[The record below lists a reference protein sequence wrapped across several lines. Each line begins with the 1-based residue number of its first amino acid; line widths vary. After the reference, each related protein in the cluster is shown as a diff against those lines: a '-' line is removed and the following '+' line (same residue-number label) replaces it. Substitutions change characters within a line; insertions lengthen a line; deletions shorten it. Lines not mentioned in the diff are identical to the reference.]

1 LAIGFILGNSG
12 SMSAAYKK
20 IGKYDVL
27 NVIGR
32 GGMGVIYK
40 GVDPGIGRIVAI
52 KMITGAFAD
61 DPELL
66 HRFYREAQSVGKLQH
81 PNIVTIYDLGVEDG
95 SPYLV
100 MEFLEGESLDALI
113 RTRRAMSL
121 EEKLDIVV
129 QVCEGV
135 GYAHKRNIVHR
146 DIKPANVMLLQ
157 DGRVKIFDFGIARIG
172 ERMTLPGQIMGSFQ
186 YMSPEQIDGG
196 NVDDRSDIFSIGV
209 LLYELL
215 TTKLPFEGKGP
226 GETLLKIIHDAPPP
240 LNRFLT
246 GYPADLDEIMQ
257 RVLAK
262 DREQRFQAAEDLAF
276 ELAHVHEKLRRE
288 RLNEYLAAAEAARA
302 AGQLSRAKEQLLQL
316 LKIDRQNVRANDMLR
331 ELQEEIQ
338 RQQRGEQARELQS
351 EAEKAVTRGELA
363 EALVFLDRAV
373 ELDKTNSEIVRLR
386 DLVRENKARSDRV
399 RELLQ
404 RAEMAR
410 ETGDLDEARRAVEEA
425 VVIDGKSTEVRALQ
439 AAISREIAERH
450 KQLKLQKYIGDARK
464 QISARRFTG
473 ALELLKEAEL
483 IDSAFPGLQELTSL
497 ALSGQQQEKRRR
509 DLERLTIEIEDA
521 LNRSDYDKACAK
533 AVEGL
538 SSYPDDR
545 GLKKLKAL
553 AEKELAARE
562 KRRYVEE
569 TISLAQKL
577 VKEGKPDAAL
587 VTLQEALE
595 KYPAELGLQSM
606 LALVREN
613 VERERIEQK
622 KSECIQKARQAIRRR
637 DFGEAISLLQAT
649 RQELQSSDFDD
660 LLQSAQDE
668 AASHAKRQRVDSVA
682 EQAHRLNSEEK
693 YEEAIQLLKATL
705 QEIPDQELEIILSDS
720 RRNVEE
726 FNRNVQEAISNAK
739 RLMHQSH
746 YIEAVKFLEARPYGK
761 AEQFRSALAEAR
773 EKRQFWQALCL
784 AKEEI
789 RAAIFRSDLDEAQ
802 ALWQKSLEQFGD
814 VTDVRLLAAEIR
826 FRRRGV
832 ANARLDAAL
841 RDARVLLLVRSF
853 DLAVRVLETTAPVA
867 ADADPQLNEQFQLL
881 LDAARS
887 RLASKR
893 QDSQRRES
901 SNKEQVRDSE
911 PQPTQSQLVWPACEL
926 RKELDLDDETQAPD
940 TGDLRAILG
949 EVTQIAD
956 HYRGDTKLQTSI
968 DALKQKITSR
978 ISALRE
984 AKLAQAPC
992 SAFPNSQEP
1001 VELGTTSAAK
1011 HLADSSQRGLEPAV
1025 QMESSDVV
1033 SPISETTTSVVTPP
1047 FGIGGVAPSLSGP
1060 QAEEVGDAH
1069 LEQATPRYL
1078 PSSVPTA
1085 NSDIAEL
1092 EPQAPTQSFADGGA
1106 AETELVNPPGT
1117 DDELAIVRA
1126 APEVVPQSAVA
1137 DPFSL
1142 AEAPGTCELP
1152 VPPHPA
1158 SPRPRLVNARLWRN
1172 PTVVAACLMAV
1183 GLVIGISVY
1192 RSKSNGPRV
1201 PIPQQRQPEQTQPDP
1216 IAIRQQAAIN
1226 AADKLVAADDLAG
1239 AQHLL
1244 RAVTGLQGPL
1254 DATVQERL
1262 AGISAAT
1269 KDESVRR
1276 LRRNEEQWWQDA
1288 VEQVDNGKFD
1298 LAKSDLRKILNL
1310 GDGGQRKAEAQR
1322 YLNQVVPAREKE
1334 EHLFALAQRASQGTG
1349 SDDLQRAGDFLNQ
1362 VIALSGRRKPEA
1374 ETLRDTVNTKIQ
1386 EILKQQRQ
1394 RQIDILNAEIDTRL
1408 RSGDFAGARQQL
1420 DKIKQL
1426 GGDVTSASGKIDE
1439 EQKKRQAQIDAEAV
1453 FQKAVQRYQRA
1464 VGSNN
1469 RSELESARED
1479 LENIAKAGGPHAT
1492 EAAKDANQITQQLAE
1507 LDTRSVPPPLEPSRV
1522 PLPSAADLQEVR
1534 SVIQRYI
1541 DAFEHKD
1548 ADALQQV
1555 WPTLGDRYSKYKKS
1569 FASASSIRMKLETE
1583 QIDIAAGGA
1592 TAVATT
1598 MIAQDYTPKG
1608 QRAQSIRN
1616 RTVFQLSKSNGTWRI
1631 HDVQ

>member
-1 LAIGFILGNSG
+1 
-12 SMSAAYKK
+12 MSAAYKK

-27 NVIGR
+27 DVIGR

-40 GVDPGIGRIVAI
+40 AVDPGIGRIVAI

-66 HRFYREAQSVGKLQH
+66 HRFYREAQSVGNLQH

-135 GYAHKRNIVHR
+135 GYAHKHNIVHR

-172 ERMTLPGQIMGSFQ
+172 DRMTLPGQIMGSFQ
-186 YMSPEQIDGG
+186 YMSPEQINGG
-196 NVDDRSDIFSIGV
+196 NVDERSDIFSIGV
-209 LLYELL
+209 LLYELI
-215 TTKLPFEGKGP
+215 TAKLPFEGKDT

-288 RLNEYLAAAEAARA
+288 RLNEYLAAAETARA

-331 ELQEEIQ
+331 EVQQEIQ
-338 RQQRGEQARELQS
+338 RQQRSEQVRELQS

-386 DLVRENKARSDRV
+386 DLVRENKARSDRI

-404 RAEMAR
+404 RAEIAR
-410 ETGDLDEARRAVEEA
+410 ETGDLDEASRAVEEA
-425 VVIDGKSTEVRALQ
+425 VVIDEKSTEVRALQ
-439 AAISREIAERH
+439 AAISREIAERN

-464 QISARRFTG
+464 QISARRFTA

-483 IDSAFPGLQELTSL
+483 IDSAFPGLQELTGL
-497 ALSGQQQEKRRR
+497 ALSGQQQERRRR

-521 LNRSDYDKACAK
+521 LNRSDYDQASAK

-545 GLKKLKAL
+545 GLKKLKAV
-553 AEKELAARE
+553 AEKEIAARE

-577 VKEGKPDAAL
+577 LKEGKADAAL

-613 VERERIEQK
+613 IERERIEQK
-622 KSECIQKARQAIRRR
+622 KSECIQKAREAIRRR

-668 AASHAKRQRVDSVA
+668 AASHAQRQRVDSVA

-693 YEEAIQLLKATL
+693 YEEAIQLLEATL

-720 RRNVEE
+720 RRHVEE

-746 YIEAVKFLEARPYGK
+746 YVEAVKFLEAQPYGK

-773 EKRQFWQALCL
+773 EKQQVWQALCL

-789 RAAIFRSDLDEAQ
+789 RAAILRSDLDEAQ
-802 ALWQKSLEQFGD
+802 ALWQKGLEQFGD

-832 ANARLDAAL
+832 ANAKLDAAL

-853 DLAVRVLETTAPVA
+853 DSAVRVLETTAPVA

-887 RLASKR
+887 GLASKR
-893 QDSQRRES
+893 QDSQQQES
-901 SNKEQVRDSE
+901 RNKEQVQGSE
-911 PQPTQSQLVWPACEL
+911 PQPTQSQLVWPASEL
-926 RKELDLDDETQAPD
+926 RKELDLDDETQAPE
-940 TGDLRAILG
+940 TSDLRAILG

-978 ISALRE
+978 ISTLRE
-984 AKLAQAPC
+984 AKLAQAPWN
-992 SAFPNSQEP
+992 SASPSSQEP
-1001 VELGTTSAAK
+1001 VEPGPTSAAK
-1011 HLADSSQRGLEPAV
+1011 HLSDSSQSGLEPAV

-1033 SPISETTTSVVTPP
+1033 SPIRETTTSVVTPP
-1047 FGIGGVAPSLSGP
+1047 SGIGGSPPSLSGP
-1060 QAEEVGDAH
+1060 QAEKVDDAH
-1069 LEQATPRYL
+1069 LEQATPGSL
-1078 PSSVPTA
+1078 PSSVPAA

-1092 EPQAPTQSFADGGA
+1092 EPQAPAQSFADGGA
-1106 AETELVNPPGT
+1106 AEAAPVNPPGT
-1117 DDELAIVRA
+1117 DDEFAILRA
-1126 APEVVPQSAVA
+1126 APEVVPQPAVA

-1152 VPPHPA
+1152 VPPHLA
-1158 SPRPRLVNARLWRN
+1158 SPRPRLVNARRWRN

-1183 GLVIGISVY
+1183 GAVIGISVY

-1201 PIPQQRQPEQTQPDP
+1201 PIPQQKQLEQKQPDP
-1216 IAIRQQAAIN
+1216 VAIRQQAAIN
-1226 AADKLVAADDLAG
+1226 AADKLVAVDNLAG

-1244 RAVTGLQGPL
+1244 QSVTGLQGPL
-1254 DATVQERL
+1254 NATVQERL
-1262 AGISAAT
+1262 AGISAAM
-1269 KDESVRR
+1269 KDEGVRR

-1310 GDGGQRKAEAQR
+1310 GDGGQRKADAQR

-1334 EHLFALAQRASQGTG
+1334 EHLFALAQRASQGTS
-1349 SDDLQRAGDFLNQ
+1349 SDDLQHAGDFLNQ
-1362 VIALSGRRKPEA
+1362 VIALNGRRKPEA

-1408 RSGDFAGARQQL
+1408 RSEDFAGARQQL

-1426 GGDVTSASGKIDE
+1426 GGDVTSATGKIDE
-1439 EQKKRQAQIDAEAV
+1439 EQKKRQAKLEADAV
-1453 FQKAVQRYQRA
+1453 FQKAVQRYQHA

-1469 RSELESARED
+1469 RGELESARGD
-1479 LENIAKAGGPHAT
+1479 LENIAKAAGPHAT
-1492 EAAKDANQITQQLAE
+1492 EAANDANQLTQQLAQ
-1507 LDTRSVPPPLEPSRV
+1507 LDARPVSPPVQPKVSLPPAVDFQEVRS
-1522 PLPSAADLQEVR
+1522 EVR

-1541 DAFEHKD
+1541 DAFEHRD

-1569 FASASSIRMKLETE
+1569 FASASSIRMKLQNE
-1583 QIDIAAGGA
+1583 QIDIAPGGD
-1592 TAVATT
+1592 TAVATAV
-1598 MIAQDYTPKG
+1598 IAQDYTPKG
-1608 QRAQSIRN
+1608 QRTQTIQN

-1631 HDVQ
+1631 DNVQ

>member
-1 LAIGFILGNSG
+1 
-12 SMSAAYKK
+12 MSAAYKK

-27 NVIGR
+27 DVIGR

-40 GVDPGIGRIVAI
+40 AVDPGIGRIVAI

-66 HRFYREAQSVGKLQH
+66 HRFYREAQSVGNLQH

-135 GYAHKRNIVHR
+135 GYAHKHNIVHR

-172 ERMTLPGQIMGSFQ
+172 DRMTLPGQIMGSFQ
-186 YMSPEQIDGG
+186 YMSPEQINGG
-196 NVDDRSDIFSIGV
+196 NVDERSDIFSIGV

-215 TTKLPFEGKGP
+215 TAKLPFEGKDT
-226 GETLLKIIHDAPPP
+226 GETLMKIIHDAPPP

-276 ELAHVHEKLRRE
+276 ELSHVHEKLRRE

-331 ELQEEIQ
+331 ELQQEIQ

-373 ELDKTNSEIVRLR
+373 ELDKSNSEIVRLR

-425 VVIDGKSTEVRALQ
+425 LVIDGKSTEVRALQ

-464 QISARRFTG
+464 QISARRFTA

-497 ALSGQQQEKRRR
+497 ALSGEQQEKLRR

-538 SSYPDDR
+538 GSYPDDR
-545 GLKKLKAL
+545 GLKKLKAV

-622 KSECIQKARQAIRRR
+622 KSECIQKAREAIRRR

-668 AASHAKRQRVDSVA
+668 AESHAKRQRVDSVA

-693 YEEAIQLLKATL
+693 YEEAIQLLEATL
-705 QEIPDQELEIILSDS
+705 QEIPEQELEIILSDS
-720 RRNVEE
+720 RRHVEE

-746 YIEAVKFLEARPYGK
+746 YVEAVKFLEAQPYGK

-789 RAAIFRSDLDEAQ
+789 RAAILRSDLDEAQ
-802 ALWQKSLEQFGD
+802 ALSQKSLEQFGD

-832 ANARLDAAL
+832 ANARLDAVL

-853 DLAVRVLETTAPVA
+853 DSAVRVLETTAPVA

-887 RLASKR
+887 GLASK
-893 QDSQRRES
+893 RRES

-911 PQPTQSQLVWPACEL
+911 PQPTQSLLVWPAGEL
-926 RKELDLDDETQAPD
+926 SKELDLDDETQAPD
-940 TGDLRAILG
+940 TGDLRALLG

-968 DALKQKITSR
+968 DVLKQKITSR

-984 AKLAQAPC
+984 AKLAQAPW

-1001 VELGTTSAAK
+1001 VELGTTSAGK
-1011 HLADSSQRGLEPAV
+1011 DLVDSSQRGLEPAV

-1033 SPISETTTSVVTPP
+1033 SPIGATTTSVVTPP
-1047 FGIGGVAPSLSGP
+1047 SGISGFTPSLGGP

-1069 LEQATPRYL
+1069 LEQATPGYL
-1078 PSSVPTA
+1078 PPSVPTA

-1092 EPQAPTQSFADGGA
+1092 EPQA
-1106 AETELVNPPGT
+1106 LPPQ
-1117 DDELAIVRA
+1117 
-1126 APEVVPQSAVA
+1126 PAVA

-1158 SPRPRLVNARLWRN
+1158 SPRPRVVNARLWRN
-1172 PTVVAACLMAV
+1172 PTVAAACLMAV
-1183 GLVIGISVY
+1183 GVVIGISVY

-1262 AGISAAT
+1262 AGISAAM
-1269 KDESVRR
+1269 KDEGVRR

-1334 EHLFALAQRASQGTG
+1334 EHLFALARHASQGTG

-1362 VIALSGRRKPEA
+1362 VIALNGRRKPEA

-1439 EQKKRQAQIDAEAV
+1439 EQKKRQARIDAEAV

-1469 RSELESARED
+1469 RSELESAREN

-1492 EAAKDANQITQQLAE
+1492 EAANDANQITQQLAE
-1507 LDTRSVPPPLEPSRV
+1507 LDTRPVPPPLEPSRV

-1541 DAFEHKD
+1541 DAFEHRD

-1555 WPTLGDRYSKYKKS
+1555 WPTLGDRYNKYKKS

-1583 QIDIAAGGA
+1583 QIDIAASGA

-1598 MIAQDYTPKG
+1598 VIAQDYTPKD
-1608 QRAQSIRN
+1608 QRTRSIRD